1 MTEPDFVDTNIL
13 FYSLSAGDDAKQL
26 AANRLLDSLVRPV
39 INGQVIRELC
49 INLLKKSSYDEPAIQ
64 ELVKMLYLDC
74 RVAPENVN
82 VFLRASKLRK
92 QQAFS
97 YWDSLIVAAALEAGC
112 KTLYSEDMQHGQNI
126 EGQLLVINPLIGA
139 WPK

>member
-64 ELVKMLYLDC
+64 
-74 RVAPENVN
+74 
-82 VFLRASKLRK
+82 
-92 QQAFS
+92 
-97 YWDSLIVAAALEAGC
+97 
-112 KTLYSEDMQHGQNI
+112 
-126 EGQLLVINPLIGA
+126 
-139 WPK
+139 

>member
-1 MTEPDFVDTNIL
+1 MTEPVFVDTNIL
-13 FYSLSAGDDAKQL
+13 FYSLSAGDDVKRL
-26 AANRLLDSLVRPV
+26 AANGLIDSLVRPV

-64 ELVKMLYLDC
+64 ELVNMLYLDC
-74 RVAPENVN
+74 RVAPESVS

-112 KTLYSEDMQHGQNI
+112 TTLYSEDMQHGQNV
-126 EGQLLVINPLIGA
+126 EGQLRIINPLVGA
-139 WPK
+139 